1 MAQNPIPGLSLPGR
15 YDPASTPQNSQAL
28 QIWSRTVSP
37 RMLGVGSPIFS
48 NTGAAPP
55 TPPTDAYLA
64 FRGLV
69 AVTFSGGSGTLT
81 LPVTYP
87 NGWLSL
93 QMNGVSPMSYTTSG
107 ATINTVAITVLS
119 GATGSIEVDVDAVG
133 W

>member
-1 MAQNPIPGLSLPGR
+1 MPGR
-15 YDPASTPQNSQAL
+15 YNPESTPQNSQAIQL
-28 QIWSRTVSP
+28 WSKTVSP
-37 RMLGVGSPIFS
+37 RMYGVGSPIFS
-48 NTGAAPP
+48 IGGVAPP
-55 TPPTDAYLA
+55 TPPSDAYLA

-69 AVTFSGGSGTLT
+69 SVTFSGGSGTLT

-107 ATINTVAITVLS
+107 ATINTVAVTVLS
-119 GATGSIEVDVDAVG
+119 GASASIEVDVDTVG